1 MKLNYQYRIYPE
13 THQIEKLNSWL
24 RICRYLY
31 NRWIGQCLSWW
42 ETNRCSID
50 SCSLLVCHLPELE
63 NNPVFEDLKSQLP
76 ELKEDLIKVGWSGE
90 LLDLKSVYS
99 SVLQDVYTSRVKPA
113 FKRFISGDSNGKK
126 SGRPR
131 IKSESSYRSFKYP
144 QADNSWIDTSA
155 HILKLPKV
163 GGFHIRLHR
172 PLPSGFALKTVQ
184 VIKKADGWY
193 VNLCLEDPTVPEF
206 KLDEIEPTWDNTLG
220 MDAVLY
226 GDDYL
231 ALSDGQKLPS
241 VKFYRHAEKSLNK
254 AKSKK
259 DKAKRGSRRRRK
271 LAKKISKTSQRIAR
285 ARKDHAFKTA
295 HELVRKN
302 KKFFVHEDLKL
313 KNLTK
318 RNKAKQD
325 ENGKYLPNGQS
336 AKSGLNKSWLDAA
349 FGQFFDILEYIAGK
363 AGARVI
369 AVNPEYTSQIL
380 SYKDEFVF
388 TQTDIR
394 EFFDV
399 ELGLKVDRD
408 INAAINLLRVG
419 LGVFPTIKR
428 RRGKVIITV
437 TATASTSKEVLD
449 VLRRIATASQNSVDE
464 H

>member
-1 MKLNYQYRIYPE
+1 M
-13 THQIEKLNSWL
+13 
-24 RICRYLY
+24 
-31 NRWIGQCLSWW
+31 
-42 ETNRCSID
+42 
-50 SCSLLVCHLPELE
+50 
-63 NNPVFEDLKSQLP
+63 LK
-76 ELKEDLIKVGWSGE
+76 
-90 LLDLKSVYS
+90 
-99 SVLQDVYTSRVKPA
+99 
-113 FKRFISGDSNGKK
+113 
-126 SGRPR
+126 PR
-131 IKSESSYRSFKYP
+131 
-144 QADNSWIDTSA
+144 ASA
-155 HILKLPKV
+155 HILKLPKI
-163 GGFHIRLHR
+163 GGFHVRLHR
-172 PLPSGFALKTVQ
+172 PLPDGFTLKTVQ

-206 KLDEIEPTWDNTLG
+206 KLSEIEPTWDNTLG

-241 VKFYRHAEKSLNK
+241 AKFYRNAEKSLNK
-254 AKSKK
+254 AKSQK
-259 DKAKRGSRRRRK
+259 DKAKKGSRRRKK

-295 HELVRKN
+295 HEVVRTN
-302 KKFFVHEDLKL
+302 KKFFVREDLKL

-318 RNKAKQD
+318 KNKAKLSG
-325 ENGKYLPNGQS
+325 GKYLPNGQS

-349 FGQFFDILEYIAGK
+349 FGQFFNILEYIAGK

-388 TQTDIR
+388 TETSIR

-428 RRGKVIITV
+428 RRGKVVITV

-449 VLRRIATASQNSVDE
+449 VLRRIATASQNGVDG